1 MLTCK
6 QASELISQSLDK
18 PVTWSERLNLKFHLF
33 ICKYCAR
40 FYQQMHTIKTA
51 VNKLRSQIEQ
61 DESITL
67 SDEAK
72 AKMIKKINE

>member
-6 QASELISQSLDK
+6 QSSQLISQSLDK
-18 PVTWSERLNLKFHLF
+18 SLTWSERLNLKFHLF

-40 FYQQMHTIKTA
+40 FYHQLHTVKAA
-51 VNKLRSQIEQ
+51 VDKLRNQVEQ

-67 SDEAK
+67 SEEAK
-72 AKMIKKINE
+72 AKMIQKINE